1 MYFPVLQ
8 NLTFAENSIHLP
20 TMPSGNIT
28 FPARKEIMG
37 RTVDERAKFLKSVQG
52 LGPTP
57 SLTFTHHTTNQDLW
71 LEETVTDQRET
82 IEKQNSKISELE
94 EKYQSQVR
102 KKFRSLSQYINLS
115 KTSELE
121 EKSQSQDRKI
131 ALSSQLE
138 DLSILSLSE

>member
-1 MYFPVLQ
+1 
-8 NLTFAENSIHLP
+8 
-20 TMPSGNIT
+20 
-28 FPARKEIMG
+28 MG

-102 KKFRSLSQYINLS
+102 KITELEEKFRSLSQYINLS